1 MGWMEWLMSGC
12 AMFTIRQILDLHGD
26 IVTEIYEIS
35 DDVYQMAV
43 LQV

>member
-1 MGWMEWLMSGC
+1 MNGLEWLMSGC
-12 AMFTIRQILDLHGD
+12 AMYTIRQILDLHGD

-43 LQV
+43 VQV

>member
-1 MGWMEWLMSGC
+1 MSGC
-12 AMFTIRQILDLHGD
+12 AVYTIRQILDLRGD

-43 LQV
+43 VQV